1 MLIGGANVTDF
12 FTAFES
18 NGVPLVHTATT
29 PLISLTKK
37 IKTSVTRTNFTI
49 DQNEDDP
56 DLTNFLTEYA
66 PQTQAASDSGEYEDG
81 VKFNSATAASQ
92 TLGKITYGSKYAGT
106 NASHQGKRKVVIML
120 CKLAQ
125 DVGAFDMESGKYT
138 KPKVGGEIV
147 NNDKFVTVPASALR
161 NTLITLGAA
170 TYVTI
175 PEDKGY
181 VELWLTAVGN

>member
-1 MLIGGANVTDF
+1 MLVGGANHTDF

-18 NGVPLVHTATT
+18 NGIPLWSTGGAE
-29 PLISLTKK
+29 ISLTKK
-37 IKTSVTRTNFTI
+37 VKTSVTRTNFTI

-56 DLTNFLTEYA
+56 DLTDFLNTYA

-81 VKFNSATAASQ
+81 VKFNSATASSQ
-92 TLGKITYGSKYAGT
+92 TLGKITYGAKYAGT
-106 NASHQGKRKVVIML
+106 VAAHQGKRKVVIML

-147 NNDKFVTVPASALR
+147 NNDGVVTVPASAFQ
-161 NTLITLGAA
+161 TKFVSLGAA

-181 VELWLTAVGN
+181 VELWLTGA

>member
-1 MLIGGANVTDF
+1 MLVGGANLSDF

-18 NGVPLVHTATT
+18 NGVPLWATT
-29 PLISLTKK
+29 STPEISLTKK

-56 DLTNFLTEYA
+56 KLTSFLETYA

-92 TLGKITYGSKYAGT
+92 TLGKITYGSVYAGT
-106 NASHQGKRKVVIML
+106 NATYAGKRKVVIML
-120 CKLAQ
+120 CKLSQ

-138 KPKVGGEIV
+138 KPKIGGEIV
-147 NNDKFVTVPASALR
+147 NNDGVVTVPASAF
-161 NTLITLGAA
+161 NTKFITLGSA

-181 VELWLTAVGN
+181 VELWLSKA

>member
-1 MLIGGANVTDF
+1 MLVGGANHTDF

-18 NGVPLVHTATT
+18 NGVPLWATT
-29 PLISLTKK
+29 TNPLISLTKK

-56 DLTNFLTEYA
+56 ALTSFLTDYA

-81 VKFNSATAASQ
+81 VKFNSATASSQ
-92 TLGKITYGSKYAGT
+92 TLGKITYGSVYAGT
-106 NASHQGKRKVVIML
+106 DPRYQNKRKVVIML

-138 KPKVGGEIV
+138 KPKIGGEIV
-147 NNDKFVTVPASALR
+147 NNDAVVTVPASAFL
-161 NTLITLGAA
+161 TKFVTLGFA
-170 TYVTI
+170 TSYVTI
-175 PEDKGY
+175 PEDRGY
-181 VELWLTAVGN
+181 VEVWLTKA

>member
-1 MLIGGANVTDF
+1 MIVGGANHTDF
-12 FTAFES
+12 FSAFES
-18 NGVPLVHTATT
+18 NGIPVWATTTT

-56 DLTNFLTEYA
+56 ALTAFLTDFA

-92 TLGKITYGSKYAGT
+92 TLGKITYGAKYAGT
-106 NASHQGKRKVVIML
+106 VPAYQNKRKVVIML

-125 DVGAFDMESGKYT
+125 DVGSFDMESGKYT
-138 KPKVGGEIV
+138 KPKVSGEIV
-147 NNDKFVTVPASALR
+147 NNDAFVTVPATAFQSKF
-161 NTLITLGAA
+161 ITLGAG

-175 PEDKGY
+175 PEDRGY
-181 VELWLTAVGN
+181 VELWLTAS

>member
-1 MLIGGANVTDF
+1 MLVGGANHTDF
-12 FTAFES
+12 FSAFES
-18 NGVPLVHTATT
+18 GGIPTWATT
-29 PLISLTKK
+29 TVPLISLTKK

-56 DLTNFLTEYA
+56 ALTAFLTNYA

-81 VKFNSATAASQ
+81 VKFNSATANSD
-92 TLGKITYGSKYAGT
+92 TLGKITYGAKYAGT
-106 NASHQGKRKVVIML
+106 TPEYENKRKVVIML

-125 DVGAFDMESGKYT
+125 DVGGFDMESGKYT
-138 KPKVGGEIV
+138 KPKVSGEIV
-147 NNDKFVTVPASALR
+147 NNDKFVTVPASAFQ
-161 NTLITLGAA
+161 TKFVAFGTAV

-181 VELWLTAVGN
+181 VELWITAS

>member
-1 MLIGGANVTDF
+1 MLVGGANHTDF

-18 NGVPLVHTATT
+18 NGVPLFATT
-29 PLISLTKK
+29 TVPLISLTKK

-56 DLTNFLTEYA
+56 ALTAFLTDYA

-81 VKFNSATAASQ
+81 VKFNSATASSQ

-106 NASHQGKRKVVIML
+106 NPAYQNKRKVVIML

-147 NNDKFVTVPASALR
+147 NNDSFVTVPATAFQSKFV
-161 NTLITLGAA
+161 TLAPA
-170 TYVTI
+170 TFVTI
-175 PEDKGY
+175 PEDRGY
-181 VELWLTAVGN
+181 VEVWLTASA

>member
-1 MLIGGANVTDF
+1 MLVGGANHTDF

-18 NGVPLVHTATT
+18 NGVPRWATTTT

-56 DLTNFLTEYA
+56 GLTSFLTEYA

-92 TLGKITYGSKYAGT
+92 TLGKITYGSVYAGT
-106 NASHQGKRKVVIML
+106 TDAYQNKRKVVIML

-138 KPKVGGEIV
+138 KPKVSGEIV
-147 NNDKFVTVPASALR
+147 NNDLFVTVPASAFQ
-161 NTLITLGAA
+161 TKFVSLGAA

-181 VELWLTAVGN
+181 VELWLTKA

>member
-1 MLIGGANVTDF
+1 MLVGGANHTDF
-12 FTAFES
+12 YTAFES
-18 NGVPLVHTATT
+18 NGVPLWATT
-29 PLISLTKK
+29 TVPLISLTKK

-56 DLTNFLTEYA
+56 DLTNFLTVYA

-81 VKFNSATAASQ
+81 VKFNSVTAASQ
-92 TLGKITYGSKYAGT
+92 TLGKITYGAKYAGT
-106 NASHQGKRKVVIML
+106 NKAHEGKRKVVIML
-120 CKLAQ
+120 CRLAQ

-147 NNDKFVTVPASALR
+147 NNDNFVTVPDTAFQSKFVS
-161 NTLITLGAA
+161 LGAA

-181 VELWLTAVGN
+181 VELWLTATA

>member
-1 MLIGGANVTDF
+1 MLVGGANHTDF

-18 NGVPLVHTATT
+18 NGIPLWATT
-29 PLISLTKK
+29 SPLIALTKK

-56 DLTNFLTEYA
+56 DLTAFLNTYA

-81 VKFNSATAASQ
+81 VKFNSATASSQ

-106 NASHQGKRKVVIML
+106 NAAHTGKRKVVIML

-147 NNDKFVTVPASALR
+147 NNDGVVTVPASAFK
-161 NTLITLGAA
+161 TAFVSLGAA

-181 VELWLTAVGN
+181 VELWLTGV